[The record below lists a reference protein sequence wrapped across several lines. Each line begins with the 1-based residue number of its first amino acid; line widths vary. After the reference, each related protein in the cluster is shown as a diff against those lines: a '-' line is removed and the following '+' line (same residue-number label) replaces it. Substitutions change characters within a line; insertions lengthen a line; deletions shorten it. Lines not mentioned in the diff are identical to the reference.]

1 MTKRG
6 IEPNPAKVKAI
17 VDMQPPT
24 TVWEVQQLTRRLAA
38 LSRFLSKLAE
48 RALPFFKVLCK
59 VNGFVWD
66 GECRAAFDYLKE
78 YLMSPIV
85 LSKPEPGEEL
95 DVYLAISDRAVSAV
109 LCRTDLEGVQRP
121 VYYVSHALHGPELR
135 FSRLEKIV
143 YALYTAAKKLAPY
156 FQGRAI
162 RVLTDQPIGA
172 VLRTASSSGRLV
184 KWALMLAQYAID
196 YRPRPAIKGQ
206 ALADFLVECTA
217 QEIQPPVEEDP
228 EAAWWTL
235 AADGSSSKKGAG
247 GGVVIT
253 SPEGFMVYYALMY
266 QFAPTNN
273 EAEYEAFVN
282 GLQCARE
289 LGADYI
295 RAQTDS
301 ALVVGQ
307 VLGDYEVNGERLQA
321 YRDLGMEKLNFFRAY
336 TVRHVPRLD
345 NADADILSKLA
356 HDAPEHMSKI
366 AQILVIP
373 RHSIHRLPVTPIQ
386 PAEETWISDLMEYL
400 QHDRLPD
407 VPQRARKAKLREPRF
422 QVQDGRLYRRS
433 YGCPLLRCLN
443 SFEADL
449 VMNELHSGICS
460 SHQGGR
466 SLARRIMVIGYY
478 WPSIQ
483 LDCEKLAKSCETC
496 QLYARMPGRPA
507 TFYQPVTTAIPFAR
521 WGVDILGPFSQ
532 LSGRRRFVIVA
543 IDYFSKWIEAE
554 PLATI
559 TSQQCARFLW
569 RNVISRFG
577 VPIHLI
583 SDNGRQFVGQYFQ
596 NFLATIGTTSI
607 RSLVVYPQ
615 GNGQVENANR
625 TILEGLKKK
634 LHSAGHSW
642 V

>member
-6 IEPNPAKVKAI
+6 IEPNPAKFKAI

-24 TVWEVQQLTRRLAA
+24 TVREVQQLTGRLAA

-48 RALPFFKVLCK
+48 RALPFFKVLHK
-59 VNGFVWD
+59 VKGFVWD
-66 GECRAAFDYLKE
+66 DECRLAFDELKE

-85 LSKPEPGEEL
+85 LFKPEPREEL
-95 DVYLAISDRAVSAV
+95 DVYLAVSDRAVSAV

-121 VYYVSHALHGPELR
+121 VYYVSHAFHGPELR
-135 FSRLEKIV
+135 YSQLEKIV
-143 YALYTAAKKLAPY
+143 DALYTSAKKLAPY

-184 KWALMLAQYAID
+184 KWALMLTQYAID
-196 YRPRPAIKGQ
+196 YRPRPAIKGL
-206 ALADFLVECTA
+206 ALANFLVECTA
-217 QEIQPPVEEDP
+217 RDIQHPVEEDP
-228 EAAWWTL
+228 EAAWWML
-235 AADGSSSKKGAG
+235 ATDGSSSKKGAG

-253 SPEGFMVYYALMY
+253 SPEGFKVYYALMY
-266 QFAPTNN
+266 QFSPTNN
-273 EAEYEAFVN
+273 EAKYEAFVN
-282 GLQCARE
+282 GLQCARD
-289 LGADYI
+289 LGAEYI

-321 YRDLGMEKLNFFRAY
+321 YHDLEMDKLNFFLAY

-356 HDAPEHMSKI
+356 QDAPEHMSKI
-366 AQILVIP
+366 ARILVIP
-373 RHSIHRLPVTPIQ
+373 RHSIHRLPVAHIQ
-386 PAEETWISDLMEYL
+386 LAEETWISYLMEYL

-407 VPQRARKAKLREPRF
+407 DPQRARKAKLRAPRF

-433 YGCPLLRCLN
+433 YGGPLLRCLN

-496 QLYARMPGRPA
+496 QLYARMPGRPE

-521 WGVDILGPFSQ
+521 WGVDILGPF
-532 LSGRRRFVIVA
+532 
-543 IDYFSKWIEAE
+543 
-554 PLATI
+554 P
-559 TSQQCARFLW
+559 
-569 RNVISRFG
+569 
-577 VPIHLI
+577 
-583 SDNGRQFVGQYFQ
+583 
-596 NFLATIGTTSI
+596 
-607 RSLVVYPQ
+607 
-615 GNGQVENANR
+615 
-625 TILEGLKKK
+625 
-634 LHSAGHSW
+634 
-642 V
+642 